1 MSDALKVGVIG
12 CGNISTAYFELSALF
27 RTIDICACADIDM
40 DKANE
45 QANIFNLN
53 ALDVDSLLADQTIDI
68 VVNLTIPNAHY
79 EVTKKAIE
87 SGKHVYSEKPF
98 VLELD
103 DGLQLRDLAAK
114 KNLVIASSPDTFL
127 GGAHQLA
134 RKLIDSDRI
143 GEISSGTCHVMSYG
157 MEHWHPDP
165 HFFYKKGGGPVL
177 DIGPYYITNLIN
189 LLGPIEQVVS
199 MSSIPWPE
207 RTISSEPKSGEKIQV
222 ETPTTIHGVLK
233 FKNGAL
239 ITLGTSWNV
248 WHHQHQNMELYGEK
262 GAMFIPDPNFFGG
275 DVIYTNGPEQV
286 TPNESWNHPLS
297 IPNQEHPFGKVANYR
312 TAGLSEMADSILNN
326 RTPRCS
332 IDVAIHA
339 IDTMTSLLKSA
350 EKSKFMELKTSC
362 EKPKPFS
369 PEEAVA
375 IMKSGSK

>member
-1 MSDALKVGVIG
+1 MSEALKVGVIG
-12 CGNISTAYFELSALF
+12 CGNISTAYFGLSKLF
-27 RTIDICACADIDM
+27 QTINICACADIDM
-40 DKANE
+40 EKAND
-45 QANIFNLN
+45 QAEKFNLKSQE
-53 ALDVDSLLADQTIDI
+53 VDSLLADQAIDI

-79 EVTKKAIE
+79 EVSKHALE
-87 SGKHVYSEKPF
+87 AGKHVYSEKPF
-98 VLELD
+98 VLELE
-103 DGLQLRDLAAK
+103 DGLRLRDLAKK

-134 RKLIDSDRI
+134 RKLVDSDRI

-189 LLGPIEQVVS
+189 LLGPIEQVAG

-207 RTISSEPKSGEKIQV
+207 RTINSEPKNGEKIQV

-248 WHHQHQNMELYGEK
+248 WHHNHQHMELYGEK
-262 GAMFIPDPNFFGG
+262 GAMFVPDPNFFGG
-275 DVIYTNGPEQV
+275 DVVYTDGPEQV
-286 TPNESWNHPLS
+286 TPNEDWHHPLS
-297 IPNQEHPFGKVANYR
+297 VLNLELPFGKVANYR
-312 TAGLSEMADSILNN
+312 TVGLSEMADSILNN
-326 RTPRCS
+326 RQPRCS

-339 IDTMTSLLKSA
+339 IDAMTNLLKSS
-350 EKSKFMELKTSC
+350 EESKFIELTTCC
-362 EKPKPFS
+362 EKPTPFS
-369 PEEAVA
+369 PEEAVS
-375 IMKSGSK
+375 IMKSGS